1 MPGYLIDANLPRWF
15 KPWSGPEY
23 QFVDDLGPNWSD
35 TQIWQFA
42 QTHDL
47 TIVSKDADFSHR
59 AMASRTGTPVIHIRT
74 GNLTMRE
81 FHQIVAPIWG
91 AACRLSRSSRLV
103 QIYRDG
109 IETVDLE

>member
-1 MPGYLIDANLPRWF
+1 
-15 KPWSGPEY
+15 
-23 QFVDDLGPNWSD
+23 
-35 TQIWQFA
+35 
-42 QTHDL
+42 
-47 TIVSKDADFSHR
+47 
-59 AMASRTGTPVIHIRT
+59 MASRTGTPVIHIRT

-81 FHQIVAPIWG
+81 FHQIVAPIWD